1 MTPLPHRL
9 LKAHQLADA
18 SPRPRFCLAD
28 LSDDANTPSR
38 FVPLDLFVSQT
49 DSSRETSA
57 ENSASLR
64 TALEALANAAT
75 ELQSQRDHILEQA
88 QRETI
93 KLGIA
98 IAERLLRRTLSAQP
112 DAVIELVRTTLNWTV
127 GAATVRLRLHPADCE
142 LVELQSDV
150 LRRDCSAEI
159 QFVRDETLARGD
171 CVAETSQGIIDGR
184 VETMLERITEEL
196 LS

>member
-18 SPRPRFCLAD
+18 SPRPRFRLTD
-28 LSDDANTPSR
+28 LSADANAPSR
-38 FVPLDLFVSQT
+38 FEPLELCAAQT
-49 DSSRETSA
+49 HSSRKPA
-57 ENSASLR
+57 VENTASLH
-64 TALEALANAAT
+64 TALDALANAAT

-127 GAATVRLRLHPADCE
+127 GAATVRIRLHPADCD
-142 LVELQSDV
+142 LVEPQTDV

-159 QFVRDETLARGD
+159 QFVRDEALARGD
-171 CVAETSQGIIDGR
+171 CVAETPHGEIDGR
-184 VETMLERITEEL
+184 VETMLDRITEEL